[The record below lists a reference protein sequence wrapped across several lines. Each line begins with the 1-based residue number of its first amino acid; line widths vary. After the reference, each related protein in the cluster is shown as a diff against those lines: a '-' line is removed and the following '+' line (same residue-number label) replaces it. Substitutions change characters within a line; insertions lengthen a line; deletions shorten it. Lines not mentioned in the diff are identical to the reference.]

1 MKQIVD
7 VENLHR
13 NMKHVDT
20 ISEYKERIIERWVYQ
35 NFTNVRLEHRSHYS
49 VLTDKNGMQM
59 KITYKT
65 GKLELEY

>member
-20 ISEYKERIIERWVYQ
+20 IFEYKQQIIERWVDN
-35 NFTNVRLEHRSHYS
+35 NFENIKLEHKEKYS
-49 VLTDKNGMQM
+49 ILTDKNGIQM
-59 KITYKT
+59 KITYKA

>member
-1 MKQIVD
+1 MKQIVN

-20 ISEYKERIIERWVYQ
+20 ISEYKQQIIERWVDN
-35 NFTNVRLEHRSHYS
+35 NFENIKLEHKEKYS
-49 VLTDKNGMQM
+49 ILTDKNGIQM
-59 KITYKT
+59 KITYKA

>member
-20 ISEYKERIIERWVYQ
+20 ISEYKQQIIERWVDN
-35 NFTNVRLEHRSHYS
+35 NFENIKLEHKTGYS
-49 VLTDKNGMQM
+49 ILTDKDGGQM
-59 KITYKT
+59 KITYKA

>member
-7 VENLHR
+7 VESLQR

-20 ISEYKERIIERWVYQ
+20 ISEYKEQIIERWVDN
-35 NFTNVRLEHRSHYS
+35 NFENVKLEHKEKYS
-49 VLTDKNGMQM
+49 ILTDIKGDKM
-59 KITYKT
+59 KITYKA